1 MKKRLILFYLG
12 MTFLAF
18 SHVFAQTPISNGD
31 LENWQ
36 SAGNY
41 ETPLPANWWTS
52 LNALSQFSASAVT
65 LTKTTDAFSGTYA
78 ARLETKKLGTLLL
91 SGLLTTG
98 SFNLATTSLKNGQPF
113 TDKPTHLKGY
123 YKYTPVNGDSCALA
137 IELSKWKNNS
147 HYIIA
152 DASLVTSVPSTQ
164 YQAFDL
170 VLNYY
175 DLLEIPDS
183 INIVFSSSAEGDNFQ
198 GQVGSTL
205 FIDNISLDYTPT
217 QIQSSVK
224 SSFSIIYPNPTSKD
238 LFIHLD
244 NNTKSVNF
252 LLYDIEG
259 KLLEK
264 TTYSSPD
271 NYIDVTKY
279 KVGMY
284 FYTLENEKGERING
298 KLNFW

>member
-1 MKKRLILFYLG
+1 MKKLFILFYLG
-12 MTFLAF
+12 MISFPFL
-18 SHVFAQTPISNGD
+18 SGFAQTPIPNGD

-41 ETPLPANWWTS
+41 ETPTPTTWWTS

-91 SGLLTTG
+91 SGLLTSG
-98 SFNLATTSLKNGQPF
+98 NFNLATSSLKKGQPF

-123 YKYTPVNGDSCALA
+123 YKYTSVNGDSCALA
-137 IELSKWKNNS
+137 IELSKWKNNAR
-147 HYIIA
+147 YLIA
-152 DASLVTSVPSTQ
+152 DASLVTSVSSTQ

-175 DLLEIPDS
+175 DLLETPDS

-205 FIDNISLDYTPT
+205 FIDEISLDYTPT
-217 QIQSSVK
+217 AIQNSVEN
-224 SSFSIIYPNPTSKD
+224 SFSVIYPNPATTD
-238 LFIHLD
+238 LFIHL
-244 NNTKSVNF
+244 NSETKLATF
-252 LLYDIEG
+252 LLYNMEG
-259 KLLEK
+259 QLLTK
-264 TTYSSPD
+264 TTFTSPD
-271 NYIDVTKY
+271 NYFDVTKY
-279 KVGMY
+279 KAGMY
-284 FYTLENEKGERING
+284 FYSLQNEKGQRING
-298 KLNFW
+298 KLNLL